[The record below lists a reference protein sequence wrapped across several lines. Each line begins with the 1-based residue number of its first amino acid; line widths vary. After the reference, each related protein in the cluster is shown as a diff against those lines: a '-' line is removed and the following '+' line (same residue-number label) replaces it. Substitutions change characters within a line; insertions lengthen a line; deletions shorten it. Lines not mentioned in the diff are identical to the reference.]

1 LKKYL
6 VKLSAGERAELEA
19 LTRRGTV
26 SARKVKRAL
35 VLLAADDGEKD
46 EVIARQVR
54 VSAGTVARIRERF
67 ALEGLA
73 AALRERPRPGKAPI
87 LDGPQEAHLL
97 ALACSP
103 APTGHAKWTVR
114 LLADRLVE
122 LDLVEAVSHQTIW
135 RALKKGISNRGNASS
150 GASPR

>member
-6 VKLSAGERAELEA
+6 VKLAPEERAELEA
-19 LTRRGTV
+19 LIRGGRGSVRRL
-26 SARKVKRAL
+26 KRVL
-35 VLLAADDGEKD
+35 VLLAADDGDKD
-46 EVIARQVR
+46 EVIAEKVR
-54 VSAGTVARIRERF
+54 VHTGTVSRIRQRF
-67 ALEGLA
+67 AEEGLG
-73 AALRERPRPGKAPI
+73 AALSERPRPGKAP
-87 LDGPQEAHLL
+87 LLAGPQEAHLL

-135 RALKKGISNRGNASS
+135 RALKRGMSNPGNASS
-150 GASPR
+150 GVLPR